1 MEDLNH
7 FYSQLAKT
15 PPSVSP
21 KVDVSISNNP
31 IMNRDVLK
39 TKLLDLDSIMDYDLT
54 NLIKTCIDQICSDIL
69 NQDNFYITLIQNHK
83 FLDSFTKAISS
94 IPIDNTRRLCV
105 NKLTYDYLTLA
116 DKGDEYVKHKF
127 VNLCAMINKV
137 AINRLIDLGID
148 KSTAI
153 NMAMSRYSSMSEVVN
168 VKRLNFVICNKDTE
182 IMTEQMI
189 IYIYEKLFN
198 RITPLFEGAMFEYY
212 TDEEAD
218 TLGDSFMTIYS
229 AVSLAVLTIL
239 NNMTSIDIK
248 KVLTGYSGKWF
259 FEGKPMVRFSLHALS
274 GDFDRINAVVDSLTK
289 GNIYLP

>member
-168 VKRLNFVICNKDTE
+168 VKRLNFVICNKDPE

>member
-15 PPSVSP
+15 PPRVSP
-21 KVDVSISNNP
+21 NVDVSISNNP

-168 VKRLNFVICNKDTE
+168 VKRLNFVICNKDPE

-248 KVLTGYSGKWF
+248 KVLIGYSGKWF

-274 GDFDRINAVVDSLTK
+274 GDFDRINAVVDSLSKENT
-289 GNIYLP
+289 YLP

>member
-168 VKRLNFVICNKDTE
+168 VKRLNFVICNKDPE

-274 GDFDRINAVVDSLTK
+274 GDFDRINAVVDSLSK

>member
-7 FYSQLAKT
+7 FYSQLSKT
-15 PPSVSP
+15 PPRVSP
-21 KVDVSISNNP
+21 TVDVSISNNP

-116 DKGDEYVKHKF
+116 DKGDEYVKHRF

-137 AINRLIDLGID
+137 AIDRLIDLGID
-148 KSTAI
+148 MSTAV
-153 NMAMSRYSSMSEVVN
+153 NMAMSRYSSMSEIVN
-168 VKRLNFVICNKDTE
+168 VKRLNFVICNKDPE

-248 KVLTGYSGKWF
+248 KVLIGYSGKWF

-274 GDFDRINAVVDSLTK
+274 GDFDRINAVVDSLSK
-289 GNIYLP
+289 ENVYLP

>member
-15 PPSVSP
+15 PPNVSP

-168 VKRLNFVICNKDTE
+168 VKRLNFVICNKDPE

-274 GDFDRINAVVDSLTK
+274 GDFDRINAVVDSLSK

>member
-7 FYSQLAKT
+7 FYSQLSKT
-15 PPSVSP
+15 PPRVSP
-21 KVDVSISNNP
+21 TVDVSISNNP

-116 DKGDEYVKHKF
+116 DKGDEYVKHRF

-137 AINRLIDLGID
+137 AIDRLIDLGID

-153 NMAMSRYSSMSEVVN
+153 NMAMSRYSSMSEIVN
-168 VKRLNFVICNKDTE
+168 VKRLNFVICNKDPE

-248 KVLTGYSGKWF
+248 KVLIGYSGKWF

-274 GDFDRINAVVDSLTK
+274 GDFDRINAVVDSLSK
-289 GNIYLP
+289 ENVYLP